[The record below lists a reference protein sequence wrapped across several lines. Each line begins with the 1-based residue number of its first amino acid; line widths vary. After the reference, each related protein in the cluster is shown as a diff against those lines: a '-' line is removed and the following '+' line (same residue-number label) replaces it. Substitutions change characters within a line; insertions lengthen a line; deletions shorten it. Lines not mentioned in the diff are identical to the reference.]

1 MWIKNCRILYLGR
14 IKDKPIHYC
23 IKKRDWILYL
33 ENHLILSG
41 AELLLCLAQIIV
53 ANANWTKGKRLIHK
67 MAVHLFLK
75 VDGGG
80 TILLILNLF
89 IAVCPYL
96 QIQ

>member
-1 MWIKNCRILYLGR
+1 
-14 IKDKPIHYC
+14 
-23 IKKRDWILYL
+23 
-33 ENHLILSG
+33 
-41 AELLLCLAQIIV
+41 
-53 ANANWTKGKRLIHK
+53 

-96 QIQ
+96 QIQWMNWTLDEWIVSLLTIENVVQFSGRWK